1 MTSHWLFTTAVVVAL
16 ATPAWAQTTT
26 DQPTTAPPPPAAQSG
41 TQPATPEATTAPA
54 AGTTGSTQTVI
65 PEQAPTTLLAKDLM
79 GAEVFGSD
87 GKKVGKVEDL
97 ILDEQQKISGVVVGV
112 GGFLGIGEKQVGLN
126 WQQAKVMESPDTT
139 AKKIMINLTKADLQA
154 APAFKTKAERQAEEQ
169 AAAQQKQMQQ
179 QQQQQ
184 MPPTTPPA
192 QPSQ

>member
-65 PEQAPTTLLAKDLM
+65 PEQAPTALLAKDLM

-139 AKKIMINLTKADLQA
+139 TKKIMINLTKADLQA